1 MDTKLLL
8 VFIALNIANVI
19 IQTVKSIATVKCG
32 KVSAAVINAVAYG
45 LYTIVTV
52 YLMCE
57 LDLYLKAGIVALC
70 NLVGVYVVKLIEEKA
85 RKDKVWLVKMTIPTE
100 HAEQAKYF
108 LEQAN
113 IPFTYYDLN
122 KYFVFDTF
130 CETQAETTTA
140 TKICSTCCGKAFA
153 TENKLGL

>member
-1 MDTKLLL
+1 MKLLVL
-8 VFIALNIANVI
+8 FIVMNVLNVI
-19 IQTVKSIATVKCG
+19 IQTIKSIATIKCG
-32 KVSAAVINAVAYG
+32 KVAAAIINAVAYG
-45 LYTIVTV
+45 LYTYIIVLTN
-52 YLMCE
+52 C
-57 LDLYLKAGIVALC
+57 DLPLLAKCLIVASA
-70 NLVGVYVVKLIEEKA
+70 NFVGVFVVKYFEEKA
-85 RKDKVWLVKMTIPTE
+85 RKDKIWLVKMTIPTE
-100 HAEQAKYF
+100 YAEQAKYF

-130 CETQAETTTA
+130 CETQTETATA

>member
-1 MDTKLLL
+1 MDINLLII
-8 VFIALNIANVI
+8 FIVLNILNVI

-32 KVSAAVINAVAYG
+32 KTSAAIINAVAYG

-57 LDLYLKAGIVALC
+57 LDLYLKAGIVAIC
-70 NLVGVYVVKLIEEKA
+70 NLIGVWVVKWLEEKT

-100 HAEQAKYF
+100 YAEQAKYF
-108 LEQAN
+108 LKQAD

-130 CETQAETTTA
+130 CETQTETTTA
-140 TKICSTCCGKAFA
+140 TKICSTCYGKAFA

>member
-1 MDTKLLL
+1 MNNNLLII
-8 VFIALNIANVI
+8 FIALNVVNVI
-19 IQTVKSIATVKCG
+19 IQTVKTIATVKCG
-32 KVSAAVINAVAYG
+32 KTVAAIVNAVTYA
-45 LYTIVTV
+45 LYTVVLVYTMCDLPLWAKATIV
-52 YLMCE
+52 
-57 LDLYLKAGIVALC
+57 GLC
-70 NLVGVYVVKLIEEKA
+70 NLVGVWVVKFCEEKA
-85 RKDKVWLVKMTIPTE
+85 RKDKMWLVKMTIPTE

-113 IPFTYYDLN
+113 IPFTYYNLN

-130 CETQAETTTA
+130 CETQTETATA

>member
-1 MDTKLLL
+1 MNNNLLII
-8 VFIALNIANVI
+8 FIALNVVNVI
-19 IQTVKSIATVKCG
+19 IQTVKTIATVKCG
-32 KVSAAVINAVAYG
+32 KTVAAIVNAVTYA
-45 LYTIVTV
+45 LYTVVLVYTMCDLPLWAKATIV
-52 YLMCE
+52 
-57 LDLYLKAGIVALC
+57 GLC
-70 NLVGVYVVKLIEEKA
+70 NLIGVWIVKFCEEKA
-85 RKDKVWLVKMTIPTE
+85 RKDKMWLVKMTIPTE

-113 IPFTYYDLN
+113 IPFTYYNLN

-130 CETQAETTTA
+130 CETQAETATA